1 MVVRA
6 TPSGQECI
14 RALLALGFR
23 VKSTAKGV
31 TYLKREDRIV
41 IVPQLDEL
49 TPGMFF
55 AILRSAGVTV
65 EEIKTFLPT
74 RSGTYARFT
83 FDDRKRRP
91 ER

>member
-14 RALLALGFR
+14 RALIALGFR
-23 VKSTAKGV
+23 VKSTATGC
-31 TYLKREDRIV
+31 TYLKRDDKIV

-55 AILRSAGVTV
+55 AILRSAGVSV
-65 EEIKTFLPT
+65 EEIKSFLPT
-74 RSGTYARFT
+74 RSGTYSRFT
-83 FDDRKRRP
+83 FDDRTPKR